1 MAAAFLL
8 LHSSKNTTKRPI
20 PLYPL
25 MPSVSPISC
34 TSPAKSFNTPSPTVY
49 PNRYTATWATTEE
62 TDTYEI
68 RELLRLSQ
76 KKWKQMEKAKE
87 QSSCN

>member
-1 MAAAFLL
+1 MRGYNGIGRFVVFFEECSSKKAAAMIRILDNQVEEYNSL
-8 LHSSKNTTKRPI
+8 NPEYPI
-20 PLYPL
+20 
-25 MPSVSPISC
+25 
-34 TSPAKSFNTPSPTVY
+34 
-49 PNRYTATWATTEE
+49 RYTAAWATTEE